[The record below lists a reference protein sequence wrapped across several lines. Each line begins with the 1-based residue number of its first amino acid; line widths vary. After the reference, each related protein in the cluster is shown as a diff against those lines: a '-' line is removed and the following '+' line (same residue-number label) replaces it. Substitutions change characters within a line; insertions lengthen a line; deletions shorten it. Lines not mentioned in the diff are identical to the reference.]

1 MGVVRKP
8 DPTIHTPPE
17 HPGHVDELLD
27 EAIEE
32 SFPASDPPAI
42 SIDKPHDPEPE
53 GDQPAGVR

>member
-17 HPGHVDELLD
+17 HPDHVDELLD

-42 SIDKPHDPEPE
+42 SIEKPDDPDEE
-53 GDQPAGVR
+53 DGQAGVVR